1 MQNRSST
8 KFDYFFLPYRRYIIK
23 KFILI
28 GVAFL
33 VLSACS
39 TGQGNKASVIEET
52 TIEPEERHYLAEL
65 VEEHTGD
72 PGLVLYNNS
81 ETKQIVE
88 NFFSNCTDSEEVSA
102 AILQYAAEYEIPFA
116 LAFAVP
122 WVESRY
128 YQKAVN
134 YNRYSVDRGLFQ
146 LNSLS
151 FPDLKEQD
159 FFNLEINA
167 QHGLEYLKKCIELGE
182 NEIVGLAMYNAGMYR
197 VEHYGIPKMTLNYIN
212 EILTKKESI
221 EKEFSKVM
229 QNTYVPV
236 KKEKTEGKWVKKVK
250 RLLDTTRGI

>member
-1 MQNRSST
+1 M
-8 KFDYFFLPYRRYIIK
+8 
-23 KFILI
+23 
-28 GVAFL
+28 
-33 VLSACS
+33 SACS
-39 TGQGNKASVIEET
+39 TGQRNKVSIIEET
-52 TIEPEERHYLAEL
+52 TIEPEERQYLVEL
-65 VEEHTGD
+65 VEDNNGD
-72 PGLVLYNNS
+72 PGLILYNNS
-81 ETKQIVE
+81 ETKEIVE
-88 NFFSNCTDSEEVSA
+88 NFFNNCTNSEKVST
-102 AILQYAAEYEIPFA
+102 AILQYAAEYEIPLS

-151 FPDLKEQD
+151 FPDLKEKD
-159 FFNLEINA
+159 FFDLETNA
-167 QHGLEYLKKCIELGE
+167 RHGLEYLKKCIELGK

-221 EKEFSKVM
+221 EREFTKVM

-236 KKEKTEGKWVKKVK
+236 KKDTSEGKWAKKVK
-250 RLLDTTRGI
+250 LLLDTKRGI